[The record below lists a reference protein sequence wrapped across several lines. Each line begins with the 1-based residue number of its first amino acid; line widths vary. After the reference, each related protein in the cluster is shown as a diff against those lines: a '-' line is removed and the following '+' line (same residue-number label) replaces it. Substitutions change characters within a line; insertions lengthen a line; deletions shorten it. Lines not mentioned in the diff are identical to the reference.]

1 MPLFK
6 EDPTH
11 LSKSRLK
18 SDLVAHNVALPPAKS
33 KKDVYVE
40 LHLKHIDQRNAADFS
55 SDEEDEQVNDV
66 ADNEVDPNDA
76 EVPDLRTWTDDD
88 LKDALL
94 QHGIKAGPIVATTRA
109 LYEKKLRK
117 VLESNGH
124 ENLNGGEKDSV
135 VYSDSEEEEE
145 GPEEIQ
151 EETGEQVDQDQEESS
166 HDGGFVYPQCF
177 LLSPKLRACTS
188 RNRGPR
194 TKWNSGNAL
203 KSSKQNLPHCAQI
216 PVRISR
222 ASPIDQRS
230 GLGSGISAQTQSTK
244 PNGYSSF
251 PSKGF
256 SITKMMESRQ
266 SLSSCTDSERELN
279 GSDVKEHW
287 SQSSRLDIPVVDK
300 HIKQNQSV
308 YHKVL
313 SSKWGLQAHLPA
325 GFYFSLPTEPVKDDP
340 KELLQA
346 TPTGI
351 YATCRRPIK
360 GAAGRPIQYVHPD
373 TPLSPVTLERREVER
388 RLVPI
393 HIQIVFFLVVVVLLY
408 LINMWVEESS
418 FDPFAALLDLLNQGL
433 DAAESPLLQ
442 TETRDTP
449 ELSAQE

>member
-325 GFYFSLPTEPVKDDP
+325 GFYFS
-340 KELLQA
+340 
-346 TPTGI
+346 
-351 YATCRRPIK
+351 
-360 GAAGRPIQYVHPD
+360 VHY
-373 TPLSPVTLERREVER
+373 LEKHSN
-388 RLVPI
+388 LVPFLYFS
-393 HIQIVFFLVVVVLLY
+393 VFSRTISRRSQGSINNSFAFCQHASGLGTSPHLY
-408 LINMWVEESS
+408 LSLS
-418 FDPFAALLDLLNQGL
+418 
-433 DAAESPLLQ
+433 
-442 TETRDTP
+442 P
-449 ELSAQE
+449 ELSGLYLCFLFSTLLVIPPFCSSFLQSL